1 MSYNLKLFYFEL
13 YYDLS
18 LAMQST
24 SGWLHLYERNDSQH
38 LNFLSKTRFDLPLL
52 NKVFNENDF
61 LTGEEK
67 GVIEGQLEETINK
80 AILKTKHGKRKRKRL
95 FYEAQRLR
103 SGKST
108 LDEFL
113 NIHGIYNPNKEEE
126 KK

>member
-67 GVIEGQLEETINK
+67 
-80 AILKTKHGKRKRKRL
+80 
-95 FYEAQRLR
+95 
-103 SGKST
+103 
-108 LDEFL
+108 
-113 NIHGIYNPNKEEE
+113 
-126 KK
+126 